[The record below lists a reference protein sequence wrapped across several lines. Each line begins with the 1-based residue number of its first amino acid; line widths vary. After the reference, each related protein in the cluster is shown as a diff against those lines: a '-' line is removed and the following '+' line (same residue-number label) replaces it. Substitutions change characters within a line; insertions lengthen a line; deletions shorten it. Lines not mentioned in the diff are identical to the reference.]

1 MARWDSSDEE
11 EELKTAAAVEKESL
25 LDLAKVNFDSTHLL
39 FHYRSQYEEL
49 INFSNHAFYEGKLY
63 IAPNI
68 EKNENYKPIERIKVN
83 GVWKNRQNLEEAN
96 EVVKLVKNILME
108 RKENETIEIIT
119 FNINQKDL
127 IEDLLDEEARNDAV
141 FEELYNKELYRR
153 ENEEDKSIFV
163 KNIENAQGD
172 ERDIIIF
179 SIGYA
184 PDENGRLRFN
194 VGDLPKEDGE
204 NKLNVTASRA
214 KKKTYLITSIE
225 LEDLRVENS
234 KNKGPKLLKE
244 YLKYVGAISNGN
256 ENEAREILYALSGI
270 SSNSKSK
277 CESLF
282 DSIFEEEVSE
292 KLESSSVIVE
302 NSLEL

>member
-108 RKENETIEIIT
+108 RK
-119 FNINQKDL
+119 
-127 IEDLLDEEARNDAV
+127 
-141 FEELYNKELYRR
+141 
-153 ENEEDKSIFV
+153 
-163 KNIENAQGD
+163 
-172 ERDIIIF
+172 
-179 SIGYA
+179 
-184 PDENGRLRFN
+184 
-194 VGDLPKEDGE
+194 
-204 NKLNVTASRA
+204 
-214 KKKTYLITSIE
+214 
-225 LEDLRVENS
+225 
-234 KNKGPKLLKE
+234 
-244 YLKYVGAISNGN
+244 
-256 ENEAREILYALSGI
+256 
-270 SSNSKSK
+270 
-277 CESLF
+277 
-282 DSIFEEEVSE
+282 
-292 KLESSSVIVE
+292 
-302 NSLEL
+302 

>member
-1 MARWDSSDEE
+1 MKRQEMMQF
-11 EELKTAAAVEKESL
+11 LKSC
-25 LDLAKVNFDSTHLL
+25 
-39 FHYRSQYEEL
+39 
-49 INFSNHAFYEGKLY
+49 
-63 IAPNI
+63 
-68 EKNENYKPIERIKVN
+68 
-83 GVWKNRQNLEEAN
+83 
-96 EVVKLVKNILME
+96 
-108 RKENETIEIIT
+108 II
-119 FNINQKDL
+119 
-127 IEDLLDEEARNDAV
+127 
-141 FEELYNKELYRR
+141 KELYRR

-194 VGDLPKEDGE
+194 FGDLPKEDGE